1 MGFLF
6 ASVFKRDNGVWYI
19 LYTHQGRQRWIST
32 KTKQKAEALKRLKS
46 FQEPRTDQP
55 QLWMIVD
62 SYIWV
67 CGQERMRTGRGMVWQ
82 VMRGHCAIK
91 R

>member
-6 ASVFKRDNGVWYI
+6 ASLFKRANGVWYI

-46 FQEPRTDQP
+46 FQEPPSDQP
-55 QLWMIVD
+55 KSISLSEFTKEFLAFAEAND
-62 SYIWV
+62 FRGSYEL
-67 CGQERMRTGRGMVWQ
+67 G
-82 VMRGHCAIK
+82 
-91 R
+91 